1 MIFKYI
7 ISFSFLTALI
17 IQFSAGSLITYIDFE
32 IGEDI
37 SNVLSNAEEEEETK
51 HNQQSEHD
59 DTNAIISQNN
69 LTSVTIESHQEL
81 PYQLVD
87 TEPPYTPPEA

>member
-1 MIFKYI
+1 M
-7 ISFSFLTALI
+7 I

-37 SNVLSNAEEEEETK
+37 SNVLSDAEEEEETK
-51 HNQQSEHD
+51 DSKKNEHH
-59 DTNAIISQNN
+59 DTIVIIIQNN
-69 LTSVTIESHQEL
+69 LTSVTIESHQDL